1 MSKFAVSERRTV
13 WMDNLRVVATIA
25 VIIIH
30 VATPAVFTQFN
41 VNNNHWWIGNVYASI
56 CRFCV
61 PVFLMLTGALLLPQ
75 QQNLRT
81 FLNKRFKRVLLPF
94 IFWCFIYIAFNL
106 ALKVRDGGTSA
117 ALSNLPVWLYAQFT
131 QAPAPHLWYIYM
143 LIGLYLFIPVIQP
156 WVVNA
161 SNKGILFFLAIWILT
176 ILVGQF
182 SLVPSNSPLD
192 LRYFSGYIGYVITG
206 YFIAHRLSVTI
217 NVKLIAVFLFIAGVA
232 STLLGTNKI
241 TQQAG
246 AFSHAYYEYLTIN
259 VLCAAVGIFVLFK
272 SLAASVNES
281 APSLLSKFVA
291 RYGYGIYLAHLLI
304 ISILSHF
311 NIDYKLV
318 TPVLGIPLT
327 AVICMAIS
335 AGLVYIIHKLP
346 YGKYFAG

>member
-1 MSKFAVSERRTV
+1 
-13 WMDNLRVVATIA
+13 MDNLRVVATIA

-41 VNNNHWWIGNVYASI
+41 VNNNHWWIGNIYASI

-75 QQNLRT
+75 QQNLST

-94 IFWCFIYIAFNL
+94 IFWCFVYIAFNL
-106 ALKVRDGGTSA
+106 ALKVRDVGTGA

-131 QAPAPHLWYIYM
+131 LGPAPHLWYIYM
-143 LIGLYLFIPVIQP
+143 LIGIYLFIPVIQR
-156 WVVNA
+156 WVVEA
-161 SNKGILFFLAIWILT
+161 SNKGILLFLSIWLLT

-182 SLVPSNSPLD
+182 GLVPANSPLD
-192 LRYFSGYIGYVITG
+192 LRYFSGYIGYVISG
-206 YFIAHRLSVTI
+206 YFIAHRLSVTV
-217 NVKLIAVFLFIAGVA
+217 NLKLVAVFLFIAGVV
-232 STLLGTNKI
+232 STVFGTYKS

-246 AFSHAYYEYLTIN
+246 AFSHVYYEYLTMN
-259 VLCAAVGIFVLFK
+259 VLCAAVGIFMLFK
-272 SLAASVNES
+272 SFTASETES
-281 APSLLSKFVA
+281 TPNLLSKFVA

-304 ISILSHF
+304 ISILSHL

-318 TPVLGIPLT
+318 TPVLGIPLS
-327 AVICMAIS
+327 AVICMGIS
-335 AGLVYIIHKLP
+335 SGLVYIIHKLP